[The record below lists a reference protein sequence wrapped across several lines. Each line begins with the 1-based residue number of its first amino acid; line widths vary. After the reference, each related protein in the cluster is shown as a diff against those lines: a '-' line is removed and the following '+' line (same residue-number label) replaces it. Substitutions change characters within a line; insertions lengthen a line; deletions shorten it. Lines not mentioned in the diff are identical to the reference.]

1 MYKREVTIIEK
12 YKQADEVRKLKEH
25 FRKHSLVEEYKD
37 RIKEMRA
44 VEKVAELEVEA
55 KIAWRFRESRNAI
68 NAHKKSID
76 SKIQSEILKLKVKQD
91 LRKQAKKIVHNERPS
106 GPKKN
111 VLPYLHRHDEELSD
125 SSEDSTKI
133 LEISIPKRE
142 LKFKIM
148 NNTPSP
154 VKGILIKN
162 NYRNLS
168 PEIQRVRF

>member
-91 LRKQAKKIVHNERPS
+91 LRKQAKKIGFYSRIHRKMSFLIYTDTMKNHRIPLRIV
-106 GPKKN
+106 PK
-111 VLPYLHRHDEELSD
+111 YLKYLFQKES
-125 SSEDSTKI
+125 
-133 LEISIPKRE
+133 
-142 LKFKIM
+142 
-148 NNTPSP
+148 
-154 VKGILIKN
+154 
-162 NYRNLS
+162 
-168 PEIQRVRF
+168 